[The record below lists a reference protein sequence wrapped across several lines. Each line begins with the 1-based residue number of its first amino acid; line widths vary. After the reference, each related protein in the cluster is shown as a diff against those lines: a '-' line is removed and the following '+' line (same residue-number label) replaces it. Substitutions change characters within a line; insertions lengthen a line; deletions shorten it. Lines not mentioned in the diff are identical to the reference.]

1 MNKVKVQ
8 LKRLFAMLCITSLLI
23 PLCEPLTA
31 QAYMMPSEDATK
43 NISSTLPDDDWPVS
57 VDISVEG
64 STLTFDVGCP
74 EASLSAITNENWQL
88 MMWVVGGTGYP
99 YSYAS
104 FPKGSGRCS
113 ISKDFS
119 SYPDGEI
126 NVVVYVQ
133 AGNTLLYYPAQVFAK
148 VDNGKISISS
158 SYGQAA
164 IDVIADYNEH
174 YTPSLYTNP
183 ADVQILLNSYAR
195 YEDIISTVEEITKD
209 CTTDIKK
216 IWAIY
221 DWICR
226 NFAYDM
232 EAFNS
237 GETGKA
243 NNPGWVFTNRRA
255 VCGGFA
261 NLALIMFR
269 AAGIPCIEAAGHAE
283 SSGGSLEDGVEN
295 KLNARNHAWNIIYYE
310 NSWHYVDVTWGCSN
324 RYYGEGNSQ
333 NTSGKTPD
341 YKYLGMPAVMFG
353 DTHYT
358 MSPNVRS
365 REVTGLRI
373 TGGKTQYFQ
382 GEELSKDYDVYYT
395 LDSGDIYSHSVGSG
409 VGECTDYDMNKL
421 GKQTITVSYRGFTG
435 TYEIEVLDAKAVAEI
450 TAEKTKTTY
459 EVGDALTTDDIK
471 VTAVCADKT
480 TKEVTDF
487 TVDTSKVN
495 MKKAGKYTITV
506 SGENRTTELT
516 ITVNPHIVKLDA
528 NGGTVRKD
536 SLKVST
542 HNATIG
548 SLPTP
553 TRNGY
558 IFQGWYT
565 ARTGGTRITATTKVT
580 QSMVVYAQWKTFAQQ
595 VTAPG
600 KVSAPTLKS
609 KSSGQITMSFG
620 KVLNANGYEI
630 AYSTSKKFTKST
642 TKTATVIGTSNIL
655 TKLTPG
661 KTYYVKVRAYAW
673 FGMTKVYGDYSSV
686 KNITLAPNRA
696 NAPALKNSKSKQLT
710 VSFKKVANAKG
721 YEITYSTNK
730 KFTKSTTKT
739 TTVTKTSTALKKLK
753 KGKTYYVK
761 VRAYVKNPSN
771 KKVYGAY
778 SAVKT
783 IKIKK

>member
-74 EASLSAITNENWQL
+74 EASLSAITNENWKL
-88 MMWVVGGTGYP
+88 AMMVVGGSDYP
-99 YSYAS
+99 WSYAS
-104 FPKGSGRCS
+104 FQKGSGKCS

-119 SYPDGEI
+119 SYPDGKI
-126 NVVVYVQ
+126 TVAVYVY
-133 AGNTLLYYPAQVFAK
+133 AGNTMLYYPAQVFLK
-148 VDNGKISISS
+148 VDNGKLSISS

-164 IDVIADYNEH
+164 IDAIANYNEQ

-183 ADVQILLNSYAR
+183 ATATILLNSYAK

-226 NFAYDM
+226 NFAYDI
-232 EAFNS
+232 EAMNS
-237 GETGKA
+237 GGSA
-243 NNPGWVFTNRRA
+243 YRNAGDPGWAFTNRRA
-255 VCGGFA
+255 ICSGFTKV
-261 NLALIMFR
+261 ALIMFR
-269 AAGIPCIEAAGHAE
+269 AAGIPCIEVNGYATSA
-283 SSGGSLEDGVEN
+283 SLEDGVEN
-295 KLNARNHAWNIIYYE
+295 KPTGSNHAWNMIYYE

-324 RYYGEGNSQ
+324 RYYGKGDSQ
-333 NTSGKTPD
+333 NTSGKTPN
-341 YKYLGMPAVMFG
+341 YMYLGMPAVMFG
-353 DTHYT
+353 DTHYAT
-358 MSPNVRS
+358 LSNIAS
-365 REVTGLRI
+365 YAVTGLRI

-382 GEELSKDYDVYYT
+382 GEEFSKDYTVYYT
-395 LDSGDIYSHSVGSG
+395 LETGGIYHQSVGIG
-409 VGECTDYDMNKL
+409 VGECTGYDMNTL
-421 GKQTITVSYRGFTG
+421 GKQTVTVSYRGFTG
-435 TYEIEVLDAKAVAEI
+435 TYEIEVLDAKVVAEI

-609 KSSGQITMSFG
+609 KRSGQITMSFG

-642 TKTATVIGTSNIL
+642 TKTATVISTSNIL

-686 KNITLAPNRA
+686 KNITLAPNKV
-696 NAPALKNSKSKQLT
+696 NAPTLKNSKSKQLT

-730 KFTKSTTKT
+730 KFKKSTTKT